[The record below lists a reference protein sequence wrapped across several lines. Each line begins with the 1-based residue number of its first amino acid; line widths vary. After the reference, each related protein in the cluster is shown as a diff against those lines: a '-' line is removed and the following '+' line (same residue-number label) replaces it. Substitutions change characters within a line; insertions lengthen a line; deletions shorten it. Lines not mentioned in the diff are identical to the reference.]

1 MTNRL
6 SRVIVSKDVLPSV
19 ILGYVS
25 PLKCVHLFLSTTTFI
40 LFEWV
45 QLSTQPQLLLP
56 VIICNSSNYVPYANI
71 LSKICIYLSK
81 YCYSISIPPVASN
94 FFSKL
99 QDVLK
104 INIAKLYNP
113 MARDLFLDKLGD
125 FALFNLAT
133 GLPVNISAWSHIH
146 YHN

>member
-19 ILGYVS
+19 ILGYIF
-25 PLKCVHLFLSTTTFI
+25 PLKSVYLFLHTTTLI

-56 VIICNSSNYVPYANI
+56 VIICNSPNFVPCANI
-71 LSKICIYLSK
+71 LSNICIYLSK
-81 YCYSISIPPVASN
+81 YCYINSIPPVASN
-94 FFSKL
+94 IFSKL

-104 INIAKLYNP
+104 INIAKLQNT
-113 MARDLFLDKLGD
+113 MTRDHFSDKLGD
-125 FALFNLAT
+125 FVLFKIFT
-133 GLPVNISAWSHIH
+133 
-146 YHN
+146 